1 MKCSLRRFPMIVVSA
16 MTTTCAVAT
25 PIDIK
30 NPPQGRFSDEW
41 AEIYMTSGKV
51 GYAHTTMNR
60 DGDLIITGAT
70 FHMVL
75 GRAEQP
81 VKIGMTQNTT
91 ETLAGVPVTFGS
103 EMDMSVMKSA
113 TKGTVKDGKVTIVT
127 SQYGMDQT
135 QTFDFPAGAMMTW
148 GAYRESM
155 LRGFKPGIQYTLT
168 VYAPELR
175 LDGSV
180 NAVTTVGE
188 WEELRLGAKVTKG
201 QKVTVTL
208 ESPIGSFEMASWV
221 DAEGVPLKAK
231 VPIPGMGDI
240 EMITTDQ
247 ATALRDFVPPEF
259 FNTSTVPAK
268 RKIDR
273 AAARRIKYRLTA
285 KSAGVELGDL
295 PTTEMQSVVGK
306 NEKSV
311 ELLVARVTHK
321 PRTPSPSQGE
331 GRGEGHTP
339 SPPRGEGRGEGQND
353 PSMSE
358 YLEGNLMIN
367 TADPK
372 LIELAKQ
379 ASGGE
384 KEPFA
389 LADKLRRFVTN
400 YVETKSLNI
409 GFATASE
416 VARTKEGD
424 CSEHG
429 VLLAALGRLNGLPSR
444 VVVGLAYVPI
454 FGNQDDIF
462 GYHLW
467 TQFFIDGRWIDVDAA
482 LRETDV
488 SPARIAFAVSSL
500 KNAGLADLSLP
511 LITKLGAI
519 DLDILEVEAT
529 QSPSNDR

>member
-1 MKCSLRRFPMIVVSA
+1 MKNGLRLVSIIVVSS
-16 MTTTCAVAT
+16 VAAYVLAA
-25 PIDIK
+25 PIDPN

-41 AEIYMTSGKV
+41 AEIYMAGGKI

-60 DGDLIITGAT
+60 DGENISTRAT
-70 FHMVL
+70 FHMVM

-81 VKIGMTQNTT
+81 VKIGMTQYTT
-91 ETLAGVPVTFGS
+91 ENLAGVPVAFGS

-113 TKGTVKDGKVTIVT
+113 TKGAVKDGKVTIVT

-135 QTFDFPAGAMMTW
+135 QTFDFPAGALMSW
-148 GAYRESM
+148 GLYRESL
-155 LRGFKPGIQYTLT
+155 LRGFKPGSTYTLS

-175 LDGSV
+175 LDGPVS
-180 NAVTTVGE
+180 AVTAVGD
-188 WEELRLGAKVTKG
+188 WEEFRLGGKATKG
-201 QKVTVTL
+201 QKVIVTMQ
-208 ESPIGSFEMASWV
+208 SPIGSFEMASWV
-221 DAEGVPLKAK
+221 NGEGVPLKAR

-240 EMITTDQ
+240 EMITSDQ
-247 ATALRDFVPPEF
+247 AAALRDFVPPEF
-259 FNTSTVPAK
+259 FNTSTIPSK

-273 AAARRIKYRLTA
+273 NAVRRIKYRLTA
-285 KSAGVELGDL
+285 KGPGVELGDL
-295 PTTEMQSVVGK
+295 PSTDMQTIVGK
-306 NEKSV
+306 NDKVV
-311 ELLVARVTHK
+311 ELMVTRIAHR
-321 PRTPSPSQGE
+321 PRSASSQSG
-331 GRGEGHTP
+331 GK
-339 SPPRGEGRGEGQND
+339 ND
-353 PSMSE
+353 PSMAE
-358 YLEGNLMIN
+358 FLEGNLMIN

-379 ASGGE
+379 AGGGE

-389 LADKLRRFVTN
+389 LADKLRRFVTD
-400 YVETKSLNI
+400 YVENKNLNI

-444 VVVGLAYVPI
+444 VVVGLAYVPF
-454 FGNQDDIF
+454 FGKQDDIF

-467 TQFFIDGRWIDVDAA
+467 TQFYIDRRWIDVDAA

-488 SPARIAFAVSSL
+488 SPARVAFAVSSL

-519 DLDILEVEAT
+519 DIDILELDTGQA
-529 QSPSNDR
+529 P

>member
-1 MKCSLRRFPMIVVSA
+1 MRCSLRHFPIIFVSA
-16 MTTTCAVAT
+16 MTTACALAA
-25 PIDIK
+25 PIDPK

-41 AEIYMTSGKV
+41 AEVYMAGGKV

-60 DGDLIITGAT
+60 DGDLITTGAT

-81 VKIGMTQNTT
+81 VKIGMTQHTS

-113 TKGTVKDGKVTIVT
+113 TKGTIKDGKVTIVT

-148 GAYRESM
+148 GTNRESM
-155 LRGFKPGIQYTLT
+155 LRGFKSGTKYTLL

-180 NAVTTVGE
+180 NAVTTIGE

-201 QKVTVTL
+201 QKVTVAL
-208 ESPIGSFEMASWV
+208 ESPVGSFEMASWV
-221 DAEGVPLKAK
+221 DADGVPIKAK

-247 ATALRDFVPPEF
+247 ATALRDFVPQEF
-259 FNTSTVPAK
+259 FTTSTIPAK

-285 KSAGVELGDL
+285 KSAGIELGDL

-306 NEKSV
+306 NDKSV
-311 ELLVARVTHK
+311 DLVVARVAHVRK
-321 PRTPSPSQGE
+321 TPSPSQGE
-331 GRGEGHTP
+331 GRGEG
-339 SPPRGEGRGEGQND
+339 QLD
-353 PSMSE
+353 PSMAE

-379 ASGGE
+379 AAGGE

-400 YVETKSLNI
+400 YVENKSLNI

-519 DLDILEVEAT
+519 DIDILEVET
-529 QSPSNDR
+529 GLSPSD

>member
-1 MKCSLRRFPMIVVSA
+1 MIVISA
-16 MTTTCAVAT
+16 MTTASAAAA
-25 PIDIK
+25 PIDPK

-41 AEIYMTSGKV
+41 AEVYLAGGKV

-60 DGDLIITGAT
+60 DGDLITTGAT

-81 VKIGMTQNTT
+81 VKIGMTQHTS

-113 TKGTVKDGKVTIVT
+113 TKGTIKDGKVTIVT

-148 GAYRESM
+148 GTNRESM
-155 LRGFKPGIQYTLT
+155 LRGFKSGTKYTLL

-180 NAVTTVGE
+180 NAVTTIGE
-188 WEELRLGAKVTKG
+188 WEELRFGAKVTKG
-201 QKVTVTL
+201 QKVTVLL
-208 ESPIGSFEMASWV
+208 ESPVGSFEMASWV
-221 DAEGVPLKAK
+221 DADGVPLKAK

-259 FNTSTVPAK
+259 FTTSTIPAK

-295 PTTEMQSVVGK
+295 PTTEMQSVVGN

-311 ELLVARVTHK
+311 ELLVARVSHK
-321 PRTPSPSQGE
+321 SLSTSSTEARPQDMAE
-331 GRGEGHTP
+331 F
-339 SPPRGEGRGEGQND
+339 
-353 PSMSE
+353 
-358 YLEGNLMIN
+358 LEGNLMIN

-379 ASGGE
+379 AAGGE

-400 YVETKSLNI
+400 YVENKSLNI

-519 DLDILEVEAT
+519 DIDILEVET
-529 QSPSNDR
+529 GLSPSD